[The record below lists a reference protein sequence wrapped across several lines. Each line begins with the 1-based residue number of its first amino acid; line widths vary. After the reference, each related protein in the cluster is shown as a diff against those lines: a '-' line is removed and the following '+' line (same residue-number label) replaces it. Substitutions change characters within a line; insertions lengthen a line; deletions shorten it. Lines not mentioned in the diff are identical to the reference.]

1 QVTFMPVLA
10 SYAAGVAL
18 NNFLPA
24 NIGTLVMMLMF
35 VAIIEAANFPGILAG
50 YVVQKIFYFII
61 GTLIYIYLFAE
72 VAGSFSFQFGGI
84 RDAITGHGVLTV
96 IIVGGS
102 AFLLFVLGRIFWTW
116 TKK

>member
-1 QVTFMPVLA
+1 MPVLA

-50 YVVQKIFYFII
+50 YVVQ
-61 GTLIYIYLFAE
+61 GPLHPAHRD
-72 VAGSFSFQFGGI
+72 
-84 RDAITGHGVLTV
+84 RDAVEFRAQAQALLQGLRAFEQGARHKEDA
-96 IIVGGS
+96 VG
-102 AFLLFVLGRIFWTW
+102 LFHHALASL
-116 TKK
+116 